1 MLAPHQRRTAARHP
15 HGSRAGAGD
24 VRGLHSPAVGRD
36 GHMDWLPGL
45 TRLDSTAW
53 LALLYLG
60 LLASVVVV
68 ILQAW
73 GQQRVDAMRSA
84 IVFGLEP
91 VFASLTAWFLL
102 GESLGWAGVGG
113 AALIVTALVVSQ
125 LQPASGA
132 AHPASPAREGLVR
145 ALAAAPMRA
154 DTAAQA
160 GKMRGAG
167 YATGPCTPQAL
178 HQTSYQSGP
187 SAYSTS
193 ATSS

>member
-1 MLAPHQRRTAARHP
+1 
-15 HGSRAGAGD
+15 
-24 VRGLHSPAVGRD
+24 
-36 GHMDWLPGL
+36 
-45 TRLDSTAW
+45 TAW

-132 AHPASPAREGLVR
+132 TTP
-145 ALAAAPMRA
+145 
-154 DTAAQA
+154 AAQPEKA
-160 GKMRGAG
+160 
-167 YATGPCTPQAL
+167 
-178 HQTSYQSGP
+178 
-187 SAYSTS
+187 
-193 ATSS
+193 